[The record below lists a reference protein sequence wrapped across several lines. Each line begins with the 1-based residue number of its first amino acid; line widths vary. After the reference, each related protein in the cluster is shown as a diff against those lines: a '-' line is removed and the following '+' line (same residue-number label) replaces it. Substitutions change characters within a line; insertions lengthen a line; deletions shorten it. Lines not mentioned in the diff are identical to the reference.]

1 MRKKIIRVNYSKLI
15 LAVIIVGILATVM
28 ADVLKKLTEHFEE
41 IVLTYSVRHTYIFLL
56 LPSTGIT
63 LIYFLRKYLFKGRSN
78 KGIKEIYQTLGNRRD
93 ELPLY
98 KIPSHFF
105 NGFLTVIFGGST
117 GIEVST
123 VVAGA
128 AIGAGVYKK
137 ESIANAFKTELVC
150 AGVAAGVAT
159 LFANPIAGFL
169 FAIEVIAGKTTDKNV
184 ILSSALSVIVSWLY
198 LSLFSVHPM
207 FDIPVTGWHGEALP
221 YFVLLSAVAA
231 GIAVYFTRSVIFIK
245 KKFYAIRNNFL
256 RVNIGALL
264 VGLSIFFLPQLFGD
278 SYHSI
283 PRLLNDTAHQPFST
297 GTIVLLLMLVLIKP
311 LVASL
316 TLGAGGDG
324 GVFAPSIVVGAILGT
339 VIAMICNHYFNTDL
353 IILNFALVGAAAALS
368 ATIHAPLTAIA
379 LACGIVPGG
388 YILFIPLVL
397 GAFVAKYTAS
407 ILCGYTV
414 YSYEEKK

>member
-1 MRKKIIRVNYSKLI
+1 MRKKIIWINYLR
-15 LAVIIVGILATVM
+15 LVFAAIIVGMLATLL
-28 ADVLKKLTEHFEE
+28 ADILKRMTEYFEE
-41 IVLTYSVRHTYIFLL
+41 IIFGHAVRYPYLFLL

-78 KGIKEIYQTLGNRRD
+78 RGIKEIYQTLENRRD

-105 NGFLTVIFGGST
+105 NGFLTVVFGGST

-137 ESIANAFKTELVC
+137 ETIANAFKAELVC

-159 LFANPIAGFL
+159 LFANPLAGFL
-169 FAIEVIAGKTTDKNV
+169 FAIEVISGRFTKTV
-184 ILSSALSVIVSWLY
+184 ALSAGVAAAISGIY
-198 LSLFSVHPM
+198 LSLFTVHP
-207 FDIPVTGWHGEALP
+207 FLDLQVTAWHGNALP
-221 YFVLLSAVAA
+221 YFILLSTLAA

-245 KKFYAIRNNFL
+245 KKFYAIRSNFL

-264 VGLSIFFLPQLFGD
+264 VGLSIYFLPQLFGD

-283 PRLLNDTAHQPFST
+283 PELLKNAEQQSFSS
-297 GTIVLLLMLVLIKP
+297 GTIILLLTLVLIKP
-311 LVASL
+311 LVTSL

-324 GVFAPSIVVGAILGT
+324 GVFAPSIVVGGILGMLVAT
-339 VIAMICNHYFNTDL
+339 VCNHYFNADL
-353 IILNFALVGAAAALS
+353 IILNFMLVGAAAALS
-368 ATIHAPLTAIA
+368 AAIHAPLTAIV

-388 YILFIPLVL
+388 HILLIPLAL
-397 GAFVAKYTAS
+397 GTFIAKYTANM
-407 ILCGYTV
+407 ICGYTV
-414 YSYEEKK
+414 YSYQEKK

>member
-1 MRKKIIRVNYSKLI
+1 MRKKIIWTNYLR
-15 LAVIIVGILATVM
+15 LFFAVIIVGILATLM
-28 ADVLKKLTEHFEE
+28 ADILKKVTEYFEE
-41 IVLTYSVRHTYIFLL
+41 IVLGHAARYSYLFLL
-56 LPSTGIT
+56 LPSVGIT

-78 KGIKEIYQTLGNRRD
+78 KGIKEIYQTLENRRD

-137 ESIANAFKTELVC
+137 DAIANAFKTELVC

-159 LFANPIAGFL
+159 LFANPLAGFL
-169 FAIEVIAGKTTDKNV
+169 FAIEVISGKVTRTVAFSAGLAAA
-184 ILSSALSVIVSWLY
+184 ISWLY
-198 LSLFSVHPM
+198 LSLFTIHP
-207 FDIPVTGWHGEALP
+207 FLDLQVTVWHSNALP
-221 YFVLLSAVAA
+221 YFILLSTVAA

-245 KKFYAIRNNFL
+245 KKFYAIKSNFL

-264 VGLSIFFLPQLFGD
+264 VGISIYFLPQLFGD

-283 PRLLNDTAHQPFST
+283 PELLKSTEQQAFSP
-297 GTIVLLLMLVLIKP
+297 GTIFLLLMLLLIKP

-324 GVFAPSIVVGAILGT
+324 GVFAPSIVVGAILGMLVAT
-339 VIAMICNHYFNTDL
+339 ICNHYFHADL
-353 IILNFALVGAAAALS
+353 IVLNFVLVGAAAALS
-368 ATIHAPLTAIA
+368 AAIHAPLTAIV

-388 YILFIPLVL
+388 HALLIPLTL
-397 GAFVAKYTAS
+397 GAFISKYTANM
-407 ILCGYTV
+407 LCSYTV
-414 YSYEEKK
+414 YSYQEKK